1 MKLNLAIATSKV
13 IDAKYP
19 KIKKKNSGG
28 ILITVLKYCIH
39 HKMGKKTLS

>member
-19 KIKKKNSGG
+19 KIKKKEQRGNSH
-28 ILITVLKYCIH
+28 YCI
-39 HKMGKKTLS
+39 KILYTS